1 MKCVSFADRVA
12 VSIIQMMM
20 NMLMTIVLALVMA
33 SASSTASTPAIPAT
47 KPQLDDSDT
56 DHCFTT
62 MTNVDETRH
71 TRHTSTVSPTESSS
85 VNTPDTKLRRG
96 YIRILEEDG
105 TIRPWKDDETL
116 REVACTLCNR
126 NPRLSRSV
134 SSSELNRTASA
145 QVDQDQD
152 QDQDQDKI
160 SLFRII
166 GILLIRI
173 IQHQP
178 PQRLRG

>member
-1 MKCVSFADRVA
+1 
-12 VSIIQMMM
+12 MM

-33 SASSTASTPAIPAT
+33 TASSTACTSAT
-47 KPQLDDSDT
+47 MPQLPQLDDSETNT

-62 MTNVDETRH
+62 TTTETA
-71 TRHTSTVSPTESSS
+71 TTTTEPSSD
-85 VNTPDTKLRRG
+85 TLRDTKHRRG

-105 TIRPWKDDETL
+105 TIRQWKDDETL
-116 REVACTLCNR
+116 RDVACTLCNLKPAI
-126 NPRLSRSV
+126 NPNA
-134 SSSELNRTASA
+134 SSPELNRSASA

-152 QDQDQDKI
+152 QERI

>member
-1 MKCVSFADRVA
+1 
-12 VSIIQMMM
+12 MM

-33 SASSTASTPAIPAT
+33 TASSTACTSAT
-47 KPQLDDSDT
+47 MPQLPQLDDSETNT
-56 DHCFTT
+56 DHCFTST
-62 MTNVDETRH
+62 TATETA
-71 TRHTSTVSPTESSS
+71 STPTEPSSD
-85 VNTPDTKLRRG
+85 TLRDTKHRRG

-105 TIRPWKDDETL
+105 TIHQWKDDETL
-116 REVACTLCNR
+116 REVACSLCNS
-126 NPRLSRSV
+126 PPGLYSV
-134 SSSELNRTASA
+134 PSPELNRSASA
-145 QVDQDQD
+145 QVDQD

>member
-1 MKCVSFADRVA
+1 
-12 VSIIQMMM
+12 MM

-33 SASSTASTPAIPAT
+33 TASSTACTPAT
-47 KPQLDDSDT
+47 MPQLDDSET
-56 DHCFTT
+56 DHCFMTT
-62 MTNVDETRH
+62 TELDNRYTPQL
-71 TRHTSTVSPTESSS
+71 STVPSTETSRD
-85 VNTPDTKLRRG
+85 TLRDTKLRRG
-96 YIRILEEDG
+96 SIRILEDG
-105 TIRPWKDDETL
+105 TIRQWKDDETL
-116 REVACTLCNR
+116 REVACSLCNS
-126 NPRLSRSV
+126 PPGLYSV
-134 SSSELNRTASA
+134 PSPELNRSASA
-145 QVDQDQD
+145 QVDQD

>member
-1 MKCVSFADRVA
+1 
-12 VSIIQMMM
+12 MM

-33 SASSTASTPAIPAT
+33 TASSTACTPAT
-47 KPQLDDSDT
+47 MPQLDDSETNT

-62 MTNVDETRH
+62 TTTTETA
-71 TRHTSTVSPTESSS
+71 TATTEPSSD
-85 VNTPDTKLRRG
+85 TLRDTKHRRG

-105 TIRPWKDDETL
+105 TIHQWKDDETL
-116 REVACTLCNR
+116 REVACTLCNLNPGLNR
-126 NPRLSRSV
+126 NA
-134 SSSELNRTASA
+134 SSPELNRSASA

-152 QDQDQDKI
+152 QEQDQI